1 MLSEYLIRQLSW
13 LQDTIT
19 ASLFLASKLLET
31 PSNPQNIINV
41 LLNLLNH
48 PLPGLFTQPA
58 QAHQDAL
65 FATEMHILK
74 SLGFQ
79 VEIKL
84 PYSLAINYLQILG
97 LSNEEEIPQ
106 RVWNYCNDMYP
117 PEFLMVCWL
126 KTPNAVDLFTY
137 AAYAGLYGD
146 FLDGT
151 GFTG

>member
-1 MLSEYLIRQLSW
+1 
-13 LQDTIT
+13 
-19 ASLFLASKLLET
+19 LASKLLET

-48 PLPGLFTQPA
+48 PLPGLFTEPA

-74 SLGFQ
+74 SLGFH

-97 LSNEEEIPQ
+97 LSNDEEVPE
-106 RVWNYCNDMYP
+106 RVWNYCNDM
-117 PEFLMVCWL
+117 
-126 KTPNAVDLFTY
+126 
-137 AAYAGLYGD
+137 
-146 FLDGT
+146 
-151 GFTG
+151 